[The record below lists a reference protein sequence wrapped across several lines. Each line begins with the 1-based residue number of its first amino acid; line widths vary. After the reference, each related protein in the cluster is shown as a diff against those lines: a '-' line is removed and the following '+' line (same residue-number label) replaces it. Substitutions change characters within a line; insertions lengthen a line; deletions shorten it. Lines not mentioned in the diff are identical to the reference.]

1 MKPGEIW
8 LFPFPFTSIDVF
20 KKRPSLVLHVE
31 PSLLVLSKPTP
42 EDALLL
48 AISSV
53 IAGKGPRDIAFPD
66 TDPAF
71 LQSGLRKSSVFK
83 IPRLFTLQTYKG
95 IRRLGVLSPEWF
107 ERVRRAVRD
116 SI

>member
-8 LFPFPFTSIDVF
+8 VFPFPFTSMDYF
-20 KKRPSLVLHVE
+20 KKRPCLVLHVE
-31 PSLLVLSKPTP
+31 SSLLVLSNLTP
-42 EDALLL
+42 EDALVL

-71 LQSGLRKSSVFK
+71 PQSGLRKSSVFK
-83 IPRLFTLQTYKG
+83 IPRLFTLQTYLG
-95 IRRLGVLSPEWF
+95 RRRLGVLSPEWLD
-107 ERVRRAVRD
+107 RVRRAVRD
-116 SI
+116 CI

>member
-8 LFPFPFTSIDVF
+8 LFPFPFTSVESY

-31 PSLLVLSKPTP
+31 PSLLVLAKTTP
-42 EDALLL
+42 DDALLL

-53 IAGKGPRDIAFPD
+53 ITFKGPHDIVFAD

-71 LQSGLRKSSVFK
+71 DRSGLRKSSLFK
-83 IPRLFTLQTYKG
+83 IPKLFTLETSLG
-95 IRRLGVLSPEWF
+95 LRRLGELSPEWMD
-107 ERVRRAVRD
+107 RVRVAVRNC
-116 SI
+116 I

>member
-8 LFPFPFTSIDVF
+8 LFPFPFTSIDAF
-20 KKRPSLVLHVE
+20 KRRPSLVLRVE

-48 AISSV
+48 AVSSV
-53 IAGKGPRDIAFPD
+53 MSSKGPGDIAFPD

-71 LQSGLRKSSVFK
+71 ANSGLRQSSVFK
-83 IPRLFTLQTYKG
+83 IPKLFTLQTYRG

-107 ERVRRAVRD
+107 DRVRQAVRD
-116 SI
+116 CI

>member
-1 MKPGEIW
+1 MKPGDIW
-8 LFPFPFTSIDVF
+8 LFPFPFTSVDSF

-31 PSLLVLSKPTP
+31 PSLLVLARATA

-53 IAGKGPRDIAFPD
+53 VTYKGPNDIVFPD

-71 LQSGLRKSSVFK
+71 ERSGLRKSSLFK
-83 IPRLFTLQTYKG
+83 IPKLFTLKTS
-95 IRRLGVLSPEWF
+95 LGLRQLGELSPEWM
-107 ERVRRAVRD
+107 ERVRAAVRNC
-116 SI
+116 I